1 MGIEGVLHRAAYVVL
16 CHRGQAPH
24 LFLRWF
30 IAERGDDYHPL
41 DSEIVLGALK
51 SLFHR
56 VFCVASHLLW

>member
-1 MGIEGVLHRAAYVVL
+1 MGIEGVLNRAAYL
-16 CHRGQAPH
+16 
-24 LFLRWF
+24 
-30 IAERGDDYHPL
+30 GDDYHPL